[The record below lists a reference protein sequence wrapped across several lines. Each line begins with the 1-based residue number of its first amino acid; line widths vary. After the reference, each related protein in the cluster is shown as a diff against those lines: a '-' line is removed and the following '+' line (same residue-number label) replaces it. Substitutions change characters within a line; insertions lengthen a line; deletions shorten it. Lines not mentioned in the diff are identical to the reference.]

1 MVITLPPIGEKPI
14 SMPHFPT
21 MHQAFIFRAYEYI
34 PPEKI
39 AAVLKTS
46 VENVTAAAAAMG
58 LHTPCASDIWLNK
71 GYITIIKA
79 MWHILPYE
87 QLLELLE
94 MDSETFA
101 VILREEDFLDI
112 KLGAKPDCEPVVWRE
127 LTAEEAVQ
135 TEAIRKIVEPIDIS
149 GAPEFE
155 FTYDVGEMKFSGKQ
169 FFDLR
174 MVYGFSSLYLHALD
188 VDSREYCPDSM
199 LESYR
204 KVGVNAIWIQGVLF
218 QLTEF
223 PFAPHLSEGYEERL
237 ARLKDLTERCDKYG
251 IKVFL
256 YMNEPRS
263 MPENFFEKYPHLKGH
278 NAKDDKVCLCT
289 STKEVQEY
297 LTNGIESI
305 CTAVPKIGGFFTITR
320 SENPTNCYSHSSP
333 ETCTCPR
340 CSKLSVGQVI
350 GQTIGCIERGA
361 HKVNPDIKVIAWSW
375 AWGKENLEI
384 IEALPDNV
392 VLQSQSE
399 LHVPY
404 EIGGV
409 KGAVEDYSMGV
420 IGPGERAKTEWRAA
434 KARGLETSAK
444 VQINTTW
451 EGSTIPAIPIYPHIE
466 KHIREIRDEGVD
478 NLMLSWTLGGYPS
491 RNIMHAAKYFYEH
504 CEGAEQS
511 KGEEKATALFAEAF
525 REFPFYIETVY
536 QGPMN
541 AGPSNP
547 LYLEPTGYTATMTCF
562 AYDDLKSWRSIYPE
576 DVFEEQFDKLC
587 TKWAEGLALL
597 EQTLGA
603 PEDNPCELNVM
614 AHSAYALYKSCLNQI
629 RFYRA
634 RAQQDKA
641 VMLQMAQEEIVC
653 AEKMLAMMKLNP
665 AIGFEAANQYYFSK
679 GQLREKILNCQ
690 DIIARLN
697 A

>member
-14 SMPHFPT
+14 PMPHFPT

-251 IKVFL
+251 IKVYL

-375 AWGKENLEI
+375 AWEKENLEI
-384 IEALPDNV
+384 IEALPENV
-392 VLQSQSE
+392 VLMSQSE

-404 EIGGV
+404 EIGGT
-409 KGAVEDYSMGV
+409 KGIVRDYSMGV